1 MCNFAYPVDVTETH
15 FKRIHKDLTLGQKLD
30 TIKCVECGAKHSAAA
45 IANCV
50 SSSAVTKIVLNKRN
64 LLDAV
69 MVR

>member
-1 MCNFAYPVDVTETH
+1 MCNFAYPVNVTEKH
-15 FKRIHKDLTLGQKLD
+15 CKSICKDLTLGQKLD
-30 TIKCVECGAKHSAAA
+30 NIKCVEGGAKHSAVA

-50 SSSAVTKIVLNKRN
+50 GRSTVTKIVLNKRN